1 MQMNKDG
8 RKSIAF
14 IKKMEDESSRSALL
28 AVDQDISIAIRVLR
42 QATSRSISILNSFL
56 LFLSMPVLKPKSS
69 TWSLFQG
76 CRSHPSIQKVEEELT
91 KLKTLE
97 VSAAPEAGTI
107 SSGLLGLEQLYKCM
121 DDLLSLPQTLQA
133 LSQIQNQKWV
143 DGLLEKSVRLLD
155 ICGLAR
161 DCISQLKEHLRD
173 LQSSLRRRK
182 EDSSTTKYNS
192 FVKKMN
198 KDAKK
203 SIAAIKKIDD
213 EIEGSTS
220 LDVHR
225 DISAVIKALREA
237 SAVSTSIFQSVL
249 LFLSVPVLKSKPSR
263 WSLVSK
269 LVQNGKVACEC
280 QHNNTCNLETL
291 EAQLEDIEN
300 KMESIFRCLIK
311 SRSYLL
317 NIISC

>member
-1 MQMNKDG
+1 MAKPNH
-8 RKSIAF
+8 I
-14 IKKMEDESSRSALL
+14 
-28 AVDQDISIAIRVLR
+28 
-42 QATSRSISILNSFL
+42 RSISFPS
-56 LFLSMPVLKPKSS
+56 
-69 TWSLFQG
+69 
-76 CRSHPSIQKVEEELT
+76 RSHPSIHKVEEELT
-91 KLKTLE
+91 KLKTLQ
-97 VSAAPEAGTI
+97 VSAAPEAATMC
-107 SSGLLGLEQLYKCM
+107 SGLLGLEQLYKCM
-121 DDLLSLPQTLQA
+121 DDLLNLPQTLQA
-133 LSQIQNQKWV
+133 LSQNQNKKWV

-173 LQSSLRRRK
+173 LQSSQRRRK
-182 EDSSTTKYNS
+182 GDSSSEASITKYSS

-203 SIAAIKKIDD
+203 AIAAMKKMDD
-213 EIEGSTS
+213 EIDGSTP
-220 LDVHR
+220 LDVHH
-225 DISAVIKALREA
+225 DISAVIRALREA

-249 LFLSVPVLKSKPSR
+249 LFLSVPVLKPKPSR

-269 LVQNGKVACEC
+269 LVQNGKVVCEY
-280 QHNNTCNLETL
+280 QHNNTCNLEIL

>member
-1 MQMNKDG
+1 MAKPNH
-8 RKSIAF
+8 I
-14 IKKMEDESSRSALL
+14 
-28 AVDQDISIAIRVLR
+28 
-42 QATSRSISILNSFL
+42 RSISFPS
-56 LFLSMPVLKPKSS
+56 
-69 TWSLFQG
+69 
-76 CRSHPSIQKVEEELT
+76 RSHPSIQKVEEELN
-91 KLKTLE
+91 KLKTLQ
-97 VSAAPEAGTI
+97 VSAAPEAATI

-121 DDLLSLPQTLQA
+121 DDLLNLPQTLQA
-133 LSQIQNQKWV
+133 LSQSQNQKWV
-143 DGLLEKSVRLLD
+143 DGILEKSVRLLD

-182 EDSSTTKYNS
+182 GDSSITRYTS

-213 EIEGSTS
+213 EIEGSTPF
-220 LDVHR
+220 DVHR

-249 LFLSVPVLKSKPSR
+249 LFLSVPVSKPKPSR

-269 LVQNGKVACEC
+269 LVQSGRVACEY